1 VYKRAVETA
10 TDWQALFERERAR
23 VEDGEARGDPEQLVR
38 IGNAAY
44 GAGLSLLMLGR
55 TQEANAWLGRAATRW
70 RESWEHATP
79 TSWGRPIGAIK
90 ASLIA
95 GHKVEARR
103 YARWAL
109 ELGTETAESPIGRY
123 AASLALL
130 TLARWPDA
138 RIVAATIRGRDD
150 FPHDVADALWS
161 IAANDAPGYAAA
173 VGSVVR
179 SFETRE
185 EYLEDVP
192 VADTAL
198 ALVPLAERRG
208 VGVALP
214 PSPTL
219 PRAFA
224 T

>member
-1 VYKRAVETA
+1 MDAAV
-10 TDWQALFERERAR
+10 DWQGLFDRERTR
-23 VEDGEARGDPEQLVR
+23 VEDGEARLDPEQLVR

-55 TQEANAWLGRAATRW
+55 VEESREWLGRAATRW

-79 TSWGRPIGAIK
+79 TSWGRPIGTIK

-95 GHKVEARR
+95 GHSREARA
-103 YARWAL
+103 YSRWAL
-109 ELGTETAESPIGRY
+109 ELGSEQAESPIGRY
-123 AASLALL
+123 AAALALL

-138 RIVAATIRGRDD
+138 RHAAATLRDRDD

-161 IAANDAPGYAAA
+161 IAANDASGYASGVEAI
-173 VGSVVR
+173 VR

-185 EYLEDVP
+185 EFLEDVP

-198 ALVPLAERRG
+198 ALLPLAARRG
-208 VGVALP
+208 VGVGLG
-214 PSPTL
+214 PSPRL
-219 PRAFA
+219 PSA
-224 T
+224 